1 MQKLI
6 KSKDM
11 TSYVLTINEENS
23 LAKSLLKVLKSLSYV
38 TIMPQKKA
46 KKITAFDEAMDDV
59 KNGRVT
65 KYENYE
71 EYEKAMYKMLGYV

>member
-1 MQKLI
+1 
-6 KSKDM
+6 M

-38 TIMPQKKA
+38 TIMPQKKV
-46 KKITAFDEAMDDV
+46 KKMSAFDEAMDDI

-65 KYENYE
+65 QYKNIEDYKEGMRKKFNY
-71 EYEKAMYKMLGYV
+71 V